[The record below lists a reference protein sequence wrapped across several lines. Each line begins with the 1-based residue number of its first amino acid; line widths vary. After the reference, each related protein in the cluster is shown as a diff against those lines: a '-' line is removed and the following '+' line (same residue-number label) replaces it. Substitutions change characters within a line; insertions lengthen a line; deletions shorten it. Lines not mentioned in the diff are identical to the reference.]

1 MQHESYQVSRRTVLG
16 LAGAAVSVVVLGV
29 GTDVLSDT
37 AAAAQT
43 SKPERQPSRAFRYE
57 DLAPIRN
64 GAMTSRQILTGL
76 THSGFKIDLHET
88 ELAAG
93 QAPHDPHR
101 HIHEEMVL
109 VREGE
114 LEVTIARRTTRIGAG
129 SAAFIASNEMH
140 GWRNPGGAPARY
152 FVFAL
157 GDDDA

>member
-1 MQHESYQVSRRTVLG
+1 MKECVAMKYSRRELPFL
-16 LAGAAVSVVVLGV
+16 LA
-29 GTDVLSDT
+29 T

-93 QAPHDPHR
+93 QAPHDLHR

-114 LEVTIARRTTRIGAG
+114 LEVTIAGRTTRIGAG

>member
-1 MQHESYQVSRRTVLG
+1 MMWSRRDLPF
-16 LAGAAVSVVVLGV
+16 LL
-29 GTDVLSDT
+29 
-37 AAAAQT
+37 AAAADAQ
-43 SKPERQPSRAFRYE
+43 PARPGPQPSIMFRYQ
-57 DLAPIRN
+57 DLTPAKN
-64 GAMTSRQILTGL
+64 GPMTSRQILTGL

-93 QAPHDPHR
+93 EAPHAPHQ

-114 LEVTIARRTTRIGAG
+114 LEVTIAGRAARIGAG
-129 SAAFIASNEMH
+129 SGAFIASNELH
-140 GWRNPGGAPARY
+140 GWRNTGSAPARY